1 MRTIWGPGPCEVGL
15 MVSLSLYLEV
25 ENSLQPPNIRISALK
40 YIYFLIKL
48 YI

>member
-25 ENSLQPPNIRISALK
+25 ENTVFNLLTLGYQL
-40 YIYFLIKL
+40 
-48 YI
+48 